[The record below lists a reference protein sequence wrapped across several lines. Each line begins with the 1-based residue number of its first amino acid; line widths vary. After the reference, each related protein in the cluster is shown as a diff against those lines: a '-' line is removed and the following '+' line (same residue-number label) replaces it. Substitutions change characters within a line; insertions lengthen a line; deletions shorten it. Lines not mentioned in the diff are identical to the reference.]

1 MTSQA
6 IDKVDSFFANYPM
19 RTYPKGQI
27 LVFADEE
34 PSHIFFL
41 LSGRV
46 RVYDISYR
54 GDEVIV
60 NLFQPPAFFPM
71 SWAINKTHNGFF
83 YSAETQVV
91 VRAAPPGPVME
102 FVKKNPDVMFDLLSR
117 VYYGMDGLF
126 GRVVQL
132 MSGTARSRLAYELII
147 ETWRFGQKIPTG
159 EHLLDVSEADL
170 AARSGMSRETVSR
183 EFSKLAREYIVQG
196 SREGILIKNLEALR
210 KIAGTS
216 SLQNID

>member
-1 MTSQA
+1 MASQA
-6 IDKVDSFFANYPM
+6 QDKIDNFFANYPQ

-34 PSHIFFL
+34 PSHIFYL

-91 VRAAPPGPVME
+91 VRVAPPGPVMD
-102 FVKKNPDVMFDLLSR
+102 FVKKHPDVLLDLLSR
-117 VYYGMDGLF
+117 VYHGVDGLL

-132 MSGTARSRLAYELII
+132 MAGTARSRLAYELII
-147 ETWRFGQKIPTG
+147 ETWRFGRQLPTG

-183 EFSKLAREYIVQG
+183 EFSKLSREFIVQG
-196 SREGILIKNLEALR
+196 SRDGILIKDLETLR
-210 KIAGTS
+210 EIAGTS
-216 SLQNID
+216 SP